1 MAVEKVKMYL
11 KKYGLEENIIEL
23 SSSLATVSDAA
34 QSLGCSE
41 AEIAKSMA
49 FSLSDGYIVVVMSGD
64 VKIDNSKYK
73 ATFHEKAHM
82 VSPELLESVIGHP
95 MGGVCPFALKEGVK
109 VYLDESLKRFSKI
122 YPSCGSIHNAIGLT
136 PTELYKASECIGWV
150 DITKSKEV
158 L

>member
-1 MAVEKVKMYL
+1 MAVEKVKKYL
-11 KKYGLEENIIEL
+11 KKYGLEGNIIEL

-34 QSLGCSE
+34 KSLGCSE

-49 FSLSDGYIVVVMSGD
+49 FSLRDGYIVVVMSGD

-82 VSPELLESVIGHP
+82 VSPDLLESVIGHP

-109 VYLDESLKRFSKI
+109 VYLDESLKRFSFV
-122 YPSCGSIHNAIGLT
+122 YPSCGSPNNAIKLT
-136 PTELYKASECIGWV
+136 LEELERVSEYTEWIDV
-150 DITKSKEV
+150 TKKKEV
-158 L
+158 

>member
-1 MAVEKVKMYL
+1 MYL
-11 KKYGLEENIIEL
+11 KKYGLEGNIIEL

-73 ATFHEKAHM
+73 ATFFNIRSM
-82 VSPELLESVIGHP
+82 MESIQW
-95 MGGVCPFALKEGVK
+95 MKLC
-109 VYLDESLKRFSKI
+109 
-122 YPSCGSIHNAIGLT
+122 
-136 PTELYKASECIGWV
+136 
-150 DITKSKEV
+150 V

>member
-1 MAVEKVKMYL
+1 MAVEKVKEHL
-11 KKYGLEENIIEL
+11 KKYGLDGKIVEL
-23 SSSLATVSDAA
+23 SSSLATVCDAA
-34 QSLGCSE
+34 ESLGCSE
-41 AEIAKSMA
+41 SEIAKSMA

-109 VYLDESLKRFSKI
+109 IYLDESLKRFSKI

-136 PTELYKASECIGWV
+136 LEELERASKYTEWI
-150 DITKSKEV
+150 DITKNKEV
-158 L
+158 

>member
-1 MAVEKVKMYL
+1 MAVEKVKVHL
-11 KKYGLEENIIEL
+11 KKYGLDGKIVEL
-23 SSSLATVSDAA
+23 SSSLATVHDAA
-34 QSLGCSE
+34 ESLGCSE
-41 AEIAKSMA
+41 SEIAKSMA

-82 VSPELLESVIGHP
+82 VSPEILESVIGHP

-109 VYLDESLKRFSKI
+109 VYLDDSLKRFSRV

-136 PTELYKASECIGWV
+136 LEELERASEYTGWV
-150 DITKSKEV
+150 DITKKKEV
-158 L
+158 

>member
-1 MAVEKVKMYL
+1 MAVEKVKVHL
-11 KKYGLEENIIEL
+11 KKYGLDGKIVEL

-64 VKIDNSKYK
+64 VRIDNSKYK

-82 VSPELLESVIGHP
+82 VSPEILESVIGHP
-95 MGGVCPFALKEGVK
+95 MGGVCPFALNEGVK
-109 VYLDESLKRFSKI
+109 VYLDESLKRFSRV

-136 PTELYKASECIGWV
+136 LEELERASEYTGWV
-150 DITKSKEV
+150 DITKKKEV
-158 L
+158 